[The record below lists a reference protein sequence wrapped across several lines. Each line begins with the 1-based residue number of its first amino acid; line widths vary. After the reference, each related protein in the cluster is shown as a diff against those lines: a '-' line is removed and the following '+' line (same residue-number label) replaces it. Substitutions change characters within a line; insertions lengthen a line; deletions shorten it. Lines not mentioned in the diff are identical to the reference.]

1 MSYQMAECIGCRHR
15 KPIHSY
21 GSTTCVRYM
30 NYACH
35 YLLDTGKQRRKG
47 EDGKCLCFAM
57 CKEA

>member
-15 KPIHSY
+15 KPFHSY
-21 GSTTCVRYM
+21 GTADVRCV

-35 YLLDTGKQRRKG
+35 YLLDTGKRRQKG
-47 EDGKCLCFAM
+47 EDGKCLCFTM